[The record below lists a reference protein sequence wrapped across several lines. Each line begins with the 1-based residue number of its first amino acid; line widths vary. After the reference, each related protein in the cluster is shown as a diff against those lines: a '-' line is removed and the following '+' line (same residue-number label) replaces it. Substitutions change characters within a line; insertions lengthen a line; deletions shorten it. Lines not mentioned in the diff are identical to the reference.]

1 MLELPQCLPSNLS
14 GVVFCVFCGHNKKLV
29 QSMSHFPDN
38 KFRTFD
44 RLHLQFSLHC
54 FQRRNRPL
62 ERHVHPFTSSKCAS
76 AIGFCFEFNGLFW
89 ISVVWVYYHS
99 ILFFEFNGL
108 FCVSILLI
116 MTKLMVVSLDFI
128 VWFVHIV

>member
-1 MLELPQCLPSNLS
+1 
-14 GVVFCVFCGHNKKLV
+14 
-29 QSMSHFPDN
+29 
-38 KFRTFD
+38 
-44 RLHLQFSLHC
+44 
-54 FQRRNRPL
+54 
-62 ERHVHPFTSSKCAS
+62 
-76 AIGFCFEFNGLFW
+76 LFW